1 MGCCRVQFWANCYCL
16 YISMTYLRPYN
27 TKLILP
33 YSLMIPVYYLTSP
46 NIIQVQSD
54 LNKVFG
60 QLNKCF
66 KANLLSLN
74 FNKTYFIQFISKST
88 CTSDIQITYEDQQ
101 IRTAIETKFLGLFI
115 NITLSRTTHIEHTQ
129 YFIPTLQT
137 MQPVKL
143 YVSPSTLKM
152 IYYSFF
158 HSVMTY
164 GLLFWAHTS
173 DSIKIFRL
181 QKKIIRI
188 MMGCRSSDSLFFNL
202 EILPLP
208 SQYILSLL
216 LFMMKNRKQFMVS
229 CNRIVNLYVPHCII
243 YCIVLCILIMTCSTS
258 CGLDK
263 MNGDK

>member
-74 FNKTYFIQFISKST
+74 FEKTYPIQFISKST

-115 NITLSRTTHIEHTQ
+115 NITLSRTTHIERTQ
-129 YFIPTLQT
+129 SKLSSACYA
-137 MQPVKL
+137 MQPIKL

-164 GLLFWAHTS
+164 GLLFWGHTS

-229 CNRIVNLYVPHCII
+229 SEIYHIDTRQQANLHQP
-243 YCIVLCILIMTCSTS
+243 S
-258 CGLDK
+258 
-263 MNGDK
+263 MNLTKYQKGCTG